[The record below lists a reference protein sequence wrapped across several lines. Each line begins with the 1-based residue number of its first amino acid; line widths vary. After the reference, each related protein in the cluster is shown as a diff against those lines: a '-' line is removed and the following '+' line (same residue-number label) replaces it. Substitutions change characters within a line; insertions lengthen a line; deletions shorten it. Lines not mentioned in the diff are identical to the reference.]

1 MYYKFGEF
9 MIPKKRLIKAVKHEE
24 PDRVPVVNTLT
35 PASAQKV
42 SNALNLPFER
52 INNCL
57 FNDQLVALGNDAIL
71 VGADAPIDFRPPVFE
86 DGSYLDEWGIRYK
99 KIGVHNEMIK
109 HPLRDIENL
118 DQMNEYF
125 HRHKFPN
132 PYGTGRFDLAKRQIA
147 QYGNTYAVI
156 GLLQMTMF
164 ESSWYMVGLEKYFM
178 DLARGNEYIFALLD
192 RMIQYHLTIGKQLID
207 LGCDIIWIGD
217 DFGDQDNML
226 ISPDMFRRIFKPRFK
241 MVIEELKRYKSD
253 ILVAYHSCGMI
264 APIIQDLIEIKID
277 ILHPIQPVNGMD
289 RVNIKKA
296 SGDRLTLWGCLS
308 IQDTLPFGSESDVQD
323 EIKRIIRD
331 TAKGG
336 GFVLGAA
343 HHIQAD
349 TPIENILAIYD
360 TVKTNGKYPIM
371 L

>member
-1 MYYKFGEF
+1 MT
-9 MIPKKRLIKAVKHEE
+9 PKKRLIKAVRHEE

-42 SNALNLPFER
+42 SNALHLPYKR
-52 INNCL
+52 INNWL

-71 VGADAPIDFRPPVFE
+71 VGADAPKDFRPLVFE
-86 DGSYLDEWGIRYK
+86 DGSYSDEWGIRYK
-99 KIGVHNEMIK
+99 RIGVHEEMIK

-125 HRHKFPN
+125 HRHDFPN
-132 PYGTGRFDLAKRQIA
+132 PFEAGRFDIAKRQIA
-147 QYGNTYAVI
+147 QYGKTHAVI

-164 ESSWYMVGLEKYFM
+164 ETSWYLVGMEKYLI
-178 DLARGNEYIFALLD
+178 DLAMGNEYIFALLD
-192 RMIQYHLTIGKQLID
+192 RMIQYHLAVGKQLID

-226 ISPDMFRRIFKPRFK
+226 ISPEMFRRIFKPRFK
-241 MVIEELKRYKSD
+241 MVIEELKKYRSD
-253 ILVAYHSCGMI
+253 IIIAYHSCGMI
-264 APIIQDLIEIKID
+264 APIIQDLIEIGID
-277 ILHPIQPVNGMD
+277 ILHPIQPVKGMD
-289 RVNIKKA
+289 RVKIKK
-296 SGDRLTLWGCLS
+296 SLGDRLTLWGCLS
-308 IQDTLPFGSESDVQD
+308 IQDTLPFGSERDVRD

-336 GFVLGAA
+336 GFILGAA

-349 TPIENILAIYD
+349 TPLENILAIYD
-360 TVKTNGKYPIM
+360 TVKTNGNYPIV